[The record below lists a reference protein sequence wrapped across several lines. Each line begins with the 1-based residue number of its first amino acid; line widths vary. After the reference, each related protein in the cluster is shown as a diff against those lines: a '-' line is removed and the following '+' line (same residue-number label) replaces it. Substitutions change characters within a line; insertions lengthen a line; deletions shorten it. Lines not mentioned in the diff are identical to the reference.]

1 MTTTT
6 TPITPADIIVKK
18 LVKKEVIK
26 EIPRK
31 KKLML
36 HVGVQVKPPEVIIL
50 RHYDL
55 QTQTDPIKK
64 PLMIE
69 QSH

>member
-1 MTTTT
+1 MLKKYKRR
-6 TPITPADIIVKK
+6 AFNDVKCRSQK
-18 LVKKEVIK
+18 KSKEVKNI
-26 EIPRK
+26 
-31 KKLML
+31 LL
-36 HVGVQVKPPEVIIL
+36 L

-69 QSH
+69 QSY

>member
-1 MTTTT
+1 M
-6 TPITPADIIVKK
+6 
-18 LVKKEVIK
+18 KKEVIK

-36 HVGVQVKPPEVIIL
+36 HVGIQVKPPEVIKL